1 MKIAV
6 ELCSVQWNQTQGCDA
21 NIRFVRG
28 AGVMNKPMDFE
39 ECKPAVGR
47 LLALSLTPSMLAPP
61 SPEPPQDDED
71 ESVESDQ
78 SLACLRGWAA
88 DPFITAKRR
97 QKARRRKPMAIT

>member
-6 ELCSVQWNQTQGCDA
+6 ELCSVQWNQTQGYDA

-61 SPEPPQDDED
+61 SPEPQQDDED

-78 SLACLRGWAA
+78 SLAYEDGPQIQLSQRKGG
-88 DPFITAKRR
+88 RR
-97 QKARRRKPMAIT
+97 HDVASPWR